1 MRWIAANCWRKIHT
15 QRQWSADNER
25 QPLPS
30 ACGIVSLLA
39 AEAGYG
45 GDGGSYDF
53 APLVIIAVA
62 ASICGNSYCY
72 HCATH
77 IYLHTLN
84 HLRPT
89 CVYLLLHRLSP
100 RCPAPTLF
108 FVCVFAFMP
117 ATFVSLHNASI
128 HKRTSPALATS
139 LRHNTTWRHLT
150 HPPPALYCIKLSA
163 LTLFALHWVQGF
175 CG

>member
-1 MRWIAANCWRKIHT
+1 MEVMAAAT
-15 QRQWSADNER
+15 T
-25 QPLPS
+25 LPRL
-30 ACGIVSLLA
+30 SLL
-39 AEAGYG
+39 
-45 GDGGSYDF
+45 
-53 APLVIIAVA
+53 PLLLAFVAIVIVIIAL
-62 ASICGNSYCY
+62 
-72 HCATH
+72 HTH
-77 IYLHTLN
+77 THTYKHAYLHTLN

-139 LRHNTTWRHLT
+139 LRHNTT
-150 HPPPALYCIKLSA
+150 
-163 LTLFALHWVQGF
+163 
-175 CG
+175 